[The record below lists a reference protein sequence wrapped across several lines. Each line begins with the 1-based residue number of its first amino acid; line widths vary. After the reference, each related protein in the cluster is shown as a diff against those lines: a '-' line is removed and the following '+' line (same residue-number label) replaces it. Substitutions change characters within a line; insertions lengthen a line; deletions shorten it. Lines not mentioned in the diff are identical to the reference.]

1 MSTSKHIQTVLNGT
15 IQSLKSVIPIP
26 MDIKSPSLM
35 IQPFEQKEMG
45 VLIGIIG
52 DLKGRII
59 IDSTAETFSA
69 IGATMFG
76 MPLEGEMLESFTGEL
91 GNMIAGNICTSVAS
105 NGVQVDITP
114 PTVIVGTT
122 RLYGFQHAFKL
133 PVVIENI
140 GVMTII
146 LTIDEE

>member
-1 MSTSKHIQTVLNGT
+1 MSASKHIQTILNGT
-15 IQSLKSVIPIP
+15 IQSLKSVIPIT

-35 IQPFEQKEMG
+35 VQPFVQKEMG

-52 DLKGRII
+52 DIKGRII
-59 IDSTAETFSA
+59 IDSSAETFSA

-105 NGVQVDITP
+105 SGVEIDITP
-114 PTVIVGTT
+114 PTVIVGTS

-140 GVMTII
+140 GELTII
-146 LTIDEE
+146 LTIDE

>member
-1 MSTSKHIQTVLNGT
+1 MSTSKHIQTILNGT
-15 IQSLKSVIPIP
+15 IQSLKSVIPIT

-35 IQPFEQKEMG
+35 IQPFVQKEMG

-52 DLKGRII
+52 DVKGRII
-59 IDSTAETFSA
+59 IDSAAESFSA

-91 GNMIAGNICTSVAS
+91 GNMVAGNLCTSVAA
-105 NGVQVDITP
+105 NGVEIDITP

-140 GVMTII
+140 GEMTII
-146 LTIDEE
+146 LTIDE

>member
-1 MSTSKHIQTVLNGT
+1 MSASKHIQTILNGT
-15 IQSLKSVIPIP
+15 IQSLKSVIPIA

-35 IQPFEQKEMG
+35 VQPFEQREMG

-52 DLKGRII
+52 DIKGRII
-59 IDSTAETFSA
+59 IDSTAESFSA

-91 GNMIAGNICTSVAS
+91 GNMVAGNICTSVAA
-105 NGVQVDITP
+105 NGVEIDITP

-133 PVVIENI
+133 PVLIENI
-140 GVMTII
+140 GEMTII
-146 LTIDEE
+146 LTIDE

>member
-59 IDSTAETFSA
+59 IDSTAESFSA

>member
-1 MSTSKHIQTVLNGT
+1 MSASKHIQTILNGT
-15 IQSLKSVIPIP
+15 IQSLKSVIPIA
-26 MDIKSPSLM
+26 MEIKSPTLM
-35 IQPFEQKEMG
+35 VQPFEQKEMA
-45 VLIGIIG
+45 VLIGMIG
-52 DLKGRII
+52 DIKGRII
-59 IDSTAETFSA
+59 IDSTAESFSA

-105 NGVQVDITP
+105 EGVEIDITP

-140 GVMTII
+140 GDMAII
-146 LTIDEE
+146 LTIDE

>member
-1 MSTSKHIQTVLNGT
+1 MSASKHIQTILNGT
-15 IQSLKSVIPIP
+15 IQSLKSVIPIT

-35 IQPFEQKEMG
+35 VQPFVQKEMG

-52 DLKGRII
+52 DIKGRII
-59 IDSTAETFSA
+59 IDSSAETFSA

-91 GNMIAGNICTSVAS
+91 GNMVAGNICTSVAS
-105 NGVQVDITP
+105 NGVEIDITP

-140 GVMTII
+140 GELTII
-146 LTIDEE
+146 LTIDE